1 MIFFFSRFP
10 LGLVFF
16 FFFFW
21 NGVMC
26 FWVKD
31 HCLFTTAYQVYIA
44 SKWLNTPSVVLNLF
58 IGVVFVRFPHLTFL
72 FFSLSTPLFTKRSLS
87 TQPTLIGEELCY
99 TYLEAEYLH
108 KLWKFF
114 YIGNF
119 CFLSQLSILEECI
132 YINMYSWVFIL

>member
-1 MIFFFSRFP
+1 MIFFFQISSGIC
-10 LGLVFF
+10 LFF
-16 FFFFW
+16 FFL

-26 FWVKD
+26 FWMKD
-31 HCLFTTAYQVYIA
+31 HCHFTTAYQVYRA
-44 SKWLNTPSVVLNLF
+44 SKWLNPPSVDLNLF
-58 IGVVFVRFPHLTFL
+58 IEVVFVRFAHLTFL

-87 TQPTLIGEELCY
+87 TTTLIGEELYY
-99 TYLEAEYLH
+99 TYLEEEYLH

-119 CFLSQLSILEECI
+119 SFLSKLSILEECI